1 MRTAGWK
8 ITFFFSFMYIIFLI
22 GEIVPCEN
30 IVHNNNNNNNNNNKL
45 SLRLCDKENAILYT
59 LHQILSTSSISSNF
73 FPLRGKWMIRFCYVR
88 QFPPGYGCSTSR
100 DCALDK

>member
-30 IVHNNNNNNNNNNKL
+30 IVHNNN
-45 SLRLCDKENAILYT
+45 SLL
-59 LHQILSTSSISSNF
+59 QILEHLLQIFALLFEINCTEIDQSQSRNIS
-73 FPLRGKWMIRFCYVR
+73 LCIIK
-88 QFPPGYGCSTSR
+88 
-100 DCALDK
+100 A

>member
-30 IVHNNNNNNNNNNKL
+30 IVHNNNNNNNNNILQLYQNIMHAYSIIKSKTDGKL
-45 SLRLCDKENAILYT
+45 LTKTRLYE
-59 LHQILSTSSISSNF
+59 
-73 FPLRGKWMIRFCYVR
+73 
-88 QFPPGYGCSTSR
+88 
-100 DCALDK
+100 ALPM

>member
-30 IVHNNNNNNNNNNKL
+30 IVHNNNNNNNNNHARDDTWRPIVKFHVFRAYAANVGGHV
-45 SLRLCDKENAILYT
+45 RGYDGGQIGILFV
-59 LHQILSTSSISSNF
+59 I
-73 FPLRGKWMIRFCYVR
+73 RG
-88 QFPPGYGCSTSR
+88 G
-100 DCALDK
+100 